1 MSLGREASFHDLS
14 NKNSNAMGIESSMA
28 FLFIVKRA
36 FLKFLNLSELAG
48 FVKSFIFVATLY

>member
-1 MSLGREASFHDLS
+1 
-14 NKNSNAMGIESSMA
+14 MGIESSMA

-48 FVKSFIFVATLY
+48 FVKSFIFVGTLY